1 MSSSRQ
7 SSGVWRRYSV
17 VVDAVRTQLWPLPAI
32 GVVLAVGL
40 AVLLTRLDTTG
51 AFPTALTDRL
61 FGGGADAA
69 RSVLAAISG
78 SLITVTSLTFS
89 LTVVTLQLASSQY
102 SPRLLRTFTRDG
114 FVHVTLALFLA
125 TFVYSLTVL
134 RAIRSDGPDQ
144 AEVVPQVAVTG
155 AYVLTVASVLML
167 VFFLSHLVR
176 EIRVE
181 TMLSRVRAEAE
192 DTIDR
197 VLVARA
203 ADDDAQSDDAAP
215 RIDDPDRSDDER
227 WLSVLAGGSGFFTSV
242 DEGALLDVATD
253 VDAVLVLDQEP
264 GSLLVEGTPI
274 GRVRRASSGVLT
286 AESRTR
292 VQDMVVDAVST
303 GPERTAAQDVA
314 YGLRQIT
321 DVASRAL
328 SPGVNDPTTAVHALG
343 HSAALLAEL
352 LGRQLGAVT
361 LRDQNGRARVILAR
375 PDFAALLE
383 LAVGA
388 PLRYGRSD
396 PDVLAEL
403 SRLLGQ
409 VGWCATRAA
418 DRDVLRAQLERLTAT
433 IAEQG
438 FDGADND
445 RLARLREKALVTLS
459 HPGSASPEG

>member
-1 MSSSRQ
+1 MSPPRR
-7 SSGVWRRYSV
+7 SSGVRRRYAV

-40 AVLLTRLDTTG
+40 AVLLTRLDTAG
-51 AFPTALTDRL
+51 KFPQAVTDRL

-69 RSVLAAISG
+69 RSVLVAISG

-114 FVHVTLALFLA
+114 FVHVTLTLFLA

-134 RAIRSDGPDQ
+134 RAVRSAGPEQ
-144 AEVVPQVAVTG
+144 AEVVPHVAVTG

-181 TMLSRVRAEAE
+181 TMLARVRAEAE

-197 VLVARA
+197 VLPPCPAGG
-203 ADDDAQSDDAAP
+203 DGPSQEPP
-215 RIDDPDRSDDER
+215 RVDDPDPDDADR
-227 WLSVLAGGSGFFTSV
+227 FVAVLAGGSGFFTSV
-242 DEGALLDVATD
+242 DEGALLDVTTAENVVLL
-253 VDAVLVLDQEP
+253 VDEEP

-274 GRVRRASSGVLT
+274 GRVRSASGGALT
-286 AESRTR
+286 ADSRTR
-292 VQDMVVDAVST
+292 VQDVVARAVGT
-303 GPERTAAQDVA
+303 GRERTAAQDVA

-352 LGRQLGAVT
+352 LDRELGPVT
-361 LRDQNGRARVILAR
+361 QRDESGRARLIMAR
-375 PDFAALLE
+375 PDFSTLLE
-383 LAVGA
+383 LGVGA
-388 PLRYGRSD
+388 PLRYGASD
-396 PDVLAEL
+396 PDLLAEL
-403 SRLLGQ
+403 SRLLRQ
-409 VGWCATRAA
+409 VGWRAKRPS
-418 DRDVLRAQLERLTAT
+418 DRVAVRAQLDRLTAT
-433 IAEQG
+433 IADQG
-438 FDGADND
+438 FDRADNE
-445 RLARLREKALVTLS
+445 RLAHLRDLVLIAVD
-459 HPGSASPEG
+459 PLRRGE